1 MIKIYYKNRPPI
13 LQTQITDYIGLI
25 HVEIYNMSKP
35 KDYRVARK
43 RFSWIYV
50 RNYEKAR
57 SASIIPKSQKK
68 MTDFI
73 KWIPDLNGKY
83 LYRFPSIK
91 TTCYQDFA
99 KNHIT
104 KLEWD
109 MFHYLPHFQ
118 GSFENL
124 FELNDLS
131 FFDEVQDRLESEGV
145 SFKGLFVRDIIIYE
159 MLRINMG
166 FKDYRGIEKLFRFAP
181 QLSIFNLPVHSH
193 SVPNAADMSYVIKK
207 LPESDVF
214 QFFQDLVEECIDY
227 GLIIP
232 RILLW
237 DGQFIR
243 ANSNN
248 NKKDGLDTYGDP
260 DAGYCRHNGIKKGVG
275 YDPGILYAYCKD
287 RWFPIY
293 FKMFPGN
300 RSDNQAFKES
310 IEDFFRINHHQWS
323 LIIADSGPYS
333 ESILR
338 HLHYR
343 GVMPIIRAR
352 KNIKNQPVKELTK
365 GYYFNTDYIPNSWS
379 DEYFL
384 KIYKFR
390 PMIEQGNSSN
400 NTYYNGKRLNT
411 RGMSSAI
418 KNRSL
423 IYSLQL
429 LKALTAYKC
438 GRPDLVMKPTAFEAS
453 KQIFWPNVAP
463 RAAMENGYQTLSK
476 YRH

>member
-1 MIKIYYKNRPPI
+1 
-13 LQTQITDYIGLI
+13 
-25 HVEIYNMSKP
+25 
-35 KDYRVARK
+35 
-43 RFSWIYV
+43 
-50 RNYEKAR
+50 
-57 SASIIPKSQKK
+57 

-124 FELNDLS
+124 FEFNDLS

-181 QLSIFNLPVHSH
+181 QLSIFSLPVHSH

-287 RWFPIY
+287 RCFPIY

-310 IEDFFRINHHQWS
+310 IEDFLE
-323 LIIADSGPYS
+323 LII
-333 ESILR
+333 IN
-338 HLHYR
+338 
-343 GVMPIIRAR
+343 GV
-352 KNIKNQPVKELTK
+352 L
-365 GYYFNTDYIPNSWS
+365 
-379 DEYFL
+379 
-384 KIYKFR
+384 
-390 PMIEQGNSSN
+390 
-400 NTYYNGKRLNT
+400 
-411 RGMSSAI
+411 
-418 KNRSL
+418 
-423 IYSLQL
+423 
-429 LKALTAYKC
+429 
-438 GRPDLVMKPTAFEAS
+438 
-453 KQIFWPNVAP
+453 
-463 RAAMENGYQTLSK
+463 
-476 YRH
+476 